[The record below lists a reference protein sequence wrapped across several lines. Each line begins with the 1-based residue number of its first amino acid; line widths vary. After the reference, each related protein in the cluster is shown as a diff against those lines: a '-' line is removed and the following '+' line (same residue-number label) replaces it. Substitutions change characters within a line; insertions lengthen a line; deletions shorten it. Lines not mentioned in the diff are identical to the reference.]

1 MKRRPLR
8 AIRRRLRRAGARAR
22 SVLLHRVFLPW
33 RENRAAVLRYA
44 AVLDGQTVN
53 LHASMPDWVPCDEH
67 ARIEV
72 RRGGRRYTAD
82 ARVYHDHDGTVVMDA
97 AVLLGQEVGGLAL
110 RSGRWK
116 VRLRVKKGLRRRSL
130 SLLLLDMPKPYGG
143 PTRPMDASAA
153 TGTRYRLGRSVT
165 GSVRVT
171 CSPAPPSAE
180 VVRVQ
185 MSHSG
190 IDIVF
195 RVVGGEPRAPWAEFV
210 ASGSRRLEAE
220 VDELDDGLWHVSA
233 PLHLM
238 APRRDRAEQW
248 DVVLCSDN
256 LRDMR
261 LGRRLHDV
269 RNPKRVFAMRETAVT
284 SVGRTPMLVL
294 PRYTPAGN
302 FRIQCSPMAQAA

>member
-8 AIRRRLRRAGARAR
+8 AVRRRLRRAGTRVR
-22 SVLLHRVFLPW
+22 LVVLRRVFLPW
-33 RENRAAVLRYA
+33 REERAAVLRYA

-53 LHASMPDWVPCDEH
+53 LHARMPNWVPADEH
-67 ARIEV
+67 ARLELR
-72 RRGGRRYTAD
+72 RRGRRHTAD

-116 VRLRVKKGLRRRSL
+116 IRLRVKKGLRRRAL

-143 PTRPMDASAA
+143 PTRPMDASVV
-153 TGTRYRLGRSVT
+153 TGARYRLGRTVT
-165 GSVRVT
+165 GSARVT

-190 IDIVF
+190 VEIVF
-195 RVVGGEPRAPWAEFV
+195 RVVGGEPEAPWAEFV
-210 ASGSRRLEAE
+210 ASGSRLEAE
-220 VDELDDGLWHVSA
+220 VGELDDGLWHVSA

-238 APRRDRAEQW
+238 VPRRGRPEQW

-256 LRDMR
+256 LHDMR

-284 SVGRTPMLVL
+284 PAGRTPMLVL

-302 FRIQCSPMAQAA
+302 FRIQCSPMAEAA